1 MRLTLLQL
9 VLLGAAL
16 VAAMACAAALVL
28 RDERRAKRVAGRL
41 SLAVTPYARVN
52 VLATMGRDA
61 PAAGR
66 SRARLGHT
74 LAAWFGHDP
83 ARADQLPCPVWAVF
97 AAAGAG
103 AAVAALVLSR
113 VAGSAAWLA
122 VPPVWVIA
130 GRALF
135 GHLAR
140 RRAAKLYLQ
149 FPDALGMIVRSVRV
163 GIPVSE
169 AIRAVAREASAPTGV
184 EFTRLSDQVA
194 VGVALEDALRDLAA
208 RSGLPEYRF
217 FATALSLQAQTGG
230 ALAEMLDNLGDVIRK
245 RVAARGRAH
254 ALASEARTSSY
265 VLAALP
271 VVTGGGLAV
280 LNFSY
285 IQLLFTDPVGN
296 MVLAAAVGMLG
307 TGMGVMRLIIARSL
321 R

>member
-1 MRLTLLQL
+1 M
-9 VLLGAAL
+9 
-16 VAAMACAAALVL
+16 
-28 RDERRAKRVAGRL
+28 
-41 SLAVTPYARVN
+41 
-52 VLATMGRDA
+52 
-61 PAAGR
+61 
-66 SRARLGHT
+66 
-74 LAAWFGHDP
+74 
-83 ARADQLPCPVWAVF
+83 WAVF
-97 AAAGAG
+97 AAAGAC
-103 AAVAALVLSR
+103 AAAAAFVLSR
-113 VAGSAAWLA
+113 FVGSVAWLA
-122 VPPVWVIA
+122 LPPVWVFA

-169 AIRAVAREASAPTGV
+169 AIRSVAREAPAPPGA
-184 EFTRLSDQVA
+184 EFTRRSDQVA

-208 RSGLPEYRF
+208 RTGLPEYRF

-271 VVTGGGLAV
+271 AVTGGGLAV
-280 LNFSY
+280 LNPSY
-285 IQLLFTDPVGN
+285 IQLLFTDPTGN
-296 MVLAAAVGMLG
+296 LVLAAAVGMLG